1 MTIVIPMWFIYLW
14 AISIV
19 VSTIN
24 VFRFKH
30 MVSNLSETLATSLA
44 SKIIDGLKD
53 RIVQKTIVIEKT
65 EENA

>member
-19 VSTIN
+19 VNAIN

-30 MVSNLSETLATSLA
+30 IVRNLSETLATLLA
-44 SKIIDGLKD
+44 PKIIDGLKSK
-53 RIVQKTIVIEKT
+53 RL
-65 EENA
+65 